1 MHNTEPYSS
10 ILANSKQDRLV
21 PRSSTSTL
29 QQFSTCANLPCF
41 SISLLGQC
49 AIVQEEKFFKIP
61 VIRLQFTSIKE
72 EIECQVLGVRCFGN
86 VFCPL
91 FFMRSYVFAKNS
103 KFFFLECVTKQTVR
117 SSSFAQSFRNLFS
130 QHIYPKCL
138 LSHNSAQKR
147 RIKEVTHFKGM
158 IGSSLWLGY

>member
-1 MHNTEPYSS
+1 M
-10 ILANSKQDRLV
+10 
-21 PRSSTSTL
+21 
-29 QQFSTCANLPCF
+29 
-41 SISLLGQC
+41 
-49 AIVQEEKFFKIP
+49 
-61 VIRLQFTSIKE
+61 
-72 EIECQVLGVRCFGN
+72 LGVRCFGN

-103 KFFFLECVTKQTVR
+103 KFFFLERVTKHTVR

-158 IGSSLWLGY
+158 IGSSLWLGYWREQTLFRSIKRHHKIHKSSTFSKIFFLNIDCFLPFYSEKCGSYLLWM